1 MKKVTVF
8 SVVVVL
14 LLCALSSA
22 AFAQKG
28 PVSRVLT
35 VKTDN
40 LASYMQQLDKGKQ
53 MMKSMG
59 LQGQLRVWRAQFAG
73 PEAGTV
79 VVVLEYPSLAA
90 LASDYS
96 KMAGNS
102 DFQDWVK
109 GLDKFRTIVSDS
121 LYAEQ

>member
-1 MKKVTVF
+1 MKKTTVF
-8 SVVVVL
+8 SIVAAL
-14 LLCALSSA
+14 LLCALSTA

-40 LASYMQQLDKGKQ
+40 LAGYLQQLDKGKQ

-96 KMAGNS
+96 KMGANT
-102 DFQDWVK
+102 DFQNWVK
-109 GLDKFRTIVSDS
+109 DLDKVRTIVSDS
-121 LYAEQ
+121 LYAEW